1 MKIKSIE
8 VKVIWEDDTV
18 HDVSSYLPAYVNNA
32 LETFSDW
39 WEERYGD
46 DDDDDDDEKEVEDEE
61 ESNDD

>member
-39 WEERYGD
+39 WEERYGA
-46 DDDDDDDEKEVEDEE
+46 DEKEAEDEE